1 MIVKLLL
8 ITLIILAAS
17 SLFYAARALTKSQ
30 ADNRGVVWGLT
41 VRIILSIICF
51 IVIMVSYYLGYLVPS
66 DSVKYLHMNTNSELQ
81 GEENGS

>member
-1 MIVKLLL
+1 MIVKFLL

-30 ADNRGVVWGLT
+30 VDNRGVVWGLT
-41 VRIILSIICF
+41 IRIILSIICF

-66 DSVKYLHMNTNSELQ
+66 DSVKYLHMNTSSEVQ
-81 GEENGS
+81 GE